1 MAQYFYPG
9 VLFAKVNIAAGTFTP
24 PASLPVS
31 AGGTRLYDGLRLAD
45 LARIGEIDPTQ
56 SGYGLYPMVD
66 TTVIPSGKIKLGT
79 FADTLDTLTPRS
91 IVGSRG
97 AETTTK
103 TIARTYDLADA
114 PVAPLLREPDEFIAL
129 FTPAETAAILDSAN
143 AAVRQFATMIK
154 ARRSPINL
162 KSPTLPA
169 KLDALVALN
178 LIAANRKAAI
188 LAGTP
193 PA

>member
-1 MAQYFYPG
+1 MDKWATPAGADMAQYHYPNIK
-9 VLFAKVNIAAGTFTP
+9 FAAVTGETFGA
-24 PASLPVS
+24 PADLPAHV
-31 AGGTRLYDGLRLAD
+31 RGLKLAD
-45 LARIGEIDPTQ
+45 LTAR
-56 SGYGLYPMVD
+56 SFYPLVD
-66 TTVIPSGKIKLGT
+66 ATVIPSGKIKLGT